1 MRILLDTHCWLWL
14 CVSPERFSAKT
25 IARLNDAATVRLLSA
40 ASVWE
45 IVIKF
50 QLGKLPLP
58 VHPRDFV
65 PSRLEITQTNVL
77 EISAAH
83 VLRIAD
89 LPNHHRDPFDRVIIA
104 QAAVENLPVLTSD
117 RVFSAYTIELLK
129 P

>member
-1 MRILLDTHCWLWL
+1 MKILLDTQCWLWL
-14 CVSPERFSAKT
+14 CVSPERFSSRT
-25 IARLNDAATVRLLSA
+25 IARLMDPRTTRRLSA

-58 VHPRDFV
+58 LHPRDFV
-65 PSRLEITQTNVL
+65 PSRLEVTQTEIL
-77 EISAAH
+77 QISAAH

-89 LPNHHRDPFDRVIIA
+89 LPDHHRDPFDRLIIA
-104 QAAVENLPVLTSD
+104 QALVENVPLLTAD
-117 RVFSAYTIELLK
+117 RTFSAYDVELLR

>member
-1 MRILLDTHCWLWL
+1 L
-14 CVSPERFSAKT
+14 SPG
-25 IARLNDAATVRLLSA
+25 TVASLAHPRNQRLLSA

-65 PSRLEITQTNVL
+65 PSRLRITQTEVL
-77 EISAAH
+77 DVSAVHA
-83 VLRIAD
+83 LRVGD
-89 LPNHHRDPFDRVIIA
+89 LPEHHRDPFDRMIIA
-104 QAAVENLPVLTSD
+104 QALVEGVPVLTAD
-117 RVFSAYTIELLK
+117 RAFAAYDVELLE